1 VELVPTPD
9 NPIPEG
15 AEILGIKTRDGL
27 SLRAARWVPDG
38 EVRGTVLLLQGRAEF
53 IEKYFETVGD
63 LLRRGLAVVAFDW
76 RGQGGSDREV
86 SDPRKGHVR
95 RFSDYEVDL
104 EAVVEQVM
112 TPMAAKPWFAL
123 AHSMGA
129 AVALDLA
136 RSDALPVARLVAL
149 APMIRLSMIRAERW
163 PPAVAQTLWVLGLG
177 KQYIPGGG
185 ATSIA
190 TKPFA
195 GNRLTSDPVRYA
207 RNAGAAAAVGPGA
220 VGDPTVGWL
229 HAAFRFMRRFNEPR
243 APLEIRLPTLVV
255 AAGIDPVCS
264 TPAIERFAARLK
276 AGRAIVLRGARHE
289 ILMESD
295 PIRRQFW
302 AAFDAFIPGTPDRT
316 FAPEAT
322 TPAEV
327 PSPAEP
333 TAG

>member
-1 VELVPTPD
+1 MELVPTPD
-9 NPIPEG
+9 NPVPDG
-15 AEILGIKTRDGL
+15 AEILAVKTRDGL
-27 SLRAARWVPDG
+27 SLRTARWAPAGG

-53 IEKYFETVGD
+53 IEKYFETIGD
-63 LLRRGLAVVAFDW
+63 LLARDLAVVTFDW

-86 SDPRKGHVR
+86 PDPRRGHVR
-95 RFSDYEVDL
+95 RFSDYALDL

-112 TPMAAKPWFAL
+112 TPSGPRPWFVL

-129 AVALDLA
+129 AIALDLA
-136 RSDALPVARLVAL
+136 RRDALPVERLVAL

-163 PPAVAQTLWVLGLG
+163 PPMVAQALWALGLG

-195 GNRLTSDPVRYA
+195 GNRLTGDPVRYA
-207 RNAGAAAAVGPGA
+207 RNATSAAAVGPGA
-220 VGDPTVGWL
+220 IGDPTVGWL
-229 HAAFRFMRRFNEPR
+229 HAAFRFMARFTETR

-255 AAGIDPVCS
+255 AAGNDPVCS

-276 AGRAIVLRGARHE
+276 AGHALVLRGARHE

-302 AAFDAFIPGTPDRT
+302 AAFDAFIPGTPDRS
-316 FAPEAT
+316 FAPPDT
-322 TPAEV
+322 PTPAE
-327 PSPAEP
+327 AA
-333 TAG
+333 TG